1 MIVANLPPQFGNIH
15 GSSRHAAGIA
25 ADSRTSDMSD
35 PRAVPE
41 AASQQVSDLF
51 ESPEFSKAIETEEFR
66 YFLDHVP
73 IAIVVSKLVRGE
85 RRIAYAN
92 AALERLTGRASAE
105 FRGRT
110 WSVLDA
116 FRREQEPNV
125 TIGDAL
131 ADGEDFLGTFRREG
145 EPRFVV
151 EVYAAVI
158 ENADGVEKY
167 RIAALVDVT
176 ERDEAQR
183 IRFAQETRD
192 KDLLLR
198 EIQHRVKNNLQ
209 LITTLIRIE
218 ARYESSGDKASLAR
232 LARRIEALQFL
243 YQELASAPP
252 GASIDLGHYLGQ
264 IATAVMRAHA
274 VEGIRLDLKV
284 ENVAVS
290 VNVAMPLGLIVNE
303 LLTNAFKHAFA
314 GRDTGKIT
322 LECLRNAD
330 GHCRVVV
337 ADDGAGL
344 PEGVSWPR
352 DGKMS
357 ALIVQTLRENA
368 ETNLN
373 VESAPGGGTRVAIS
387 FPCDAAM
394 SKAA

>member
-1 MIVANLPPQFGNIH
+1 MN
-15 GSSRHAAGIA
+15 
-25 ADSRTSDMSD
+25 D
-35 PRAVPE
+35 PRAVPDE
-41 AASQQVSDLF
+41 ASQQVSELF
-51 ESPEFSKAIETEEFR
+51 ESPEFSKAIESEEFR
-66 YFLDHVP
+66 HFLDHVP
-73 IAIVVSKLVRGE
+73 IAIVVSSLVRGE
-85 RRIAYAN
+85 HRICYAN
-92 AALERLTGRASAE
+92 AALERLTGRAAADM
-105 FRGRT
+105 RGRT
-110 WSVLDA
+110 WSLFDV
-116 FRREQEPNV
+116 FRREEEPRIA
-125 TIGDAL
+125 IGEAL
-131 ADGEDFLGTFRREG
+131 TTGEDFLGTFRREG
-145 EPRFVV
+145 LEPRLVV
-151 EVYAAVI
+151 EAYAAVI
-158 ENADGVEKY
+158 QNADGIEKY

-183 IRFAQETRD
+183 TKFAQETRD

-218 ARYESSGDKASLAR
+218 ARYESSGDKANLAR

-274 VEGIRLDLKV
+274 VDGIRLDLKV

-290 VNVAMPLGLIVNE
+290 VNVAMPLGLIVNA
-303 LLTNAFKHAFA
+303 LLTNAFKHAFT

-322 LECLRNAD
+322 LECLRTAE

-344 PEGVSWPR
+344 PHGVSWPS
-352 DGKMS
+352 DGTMS

-368 ETNLN
+368 ETNLDG
-373 VESAPGGGTRVAIS
+373 ESSPGGGTRVAIS
-387 FPCDAAM
+387 FACDAAM